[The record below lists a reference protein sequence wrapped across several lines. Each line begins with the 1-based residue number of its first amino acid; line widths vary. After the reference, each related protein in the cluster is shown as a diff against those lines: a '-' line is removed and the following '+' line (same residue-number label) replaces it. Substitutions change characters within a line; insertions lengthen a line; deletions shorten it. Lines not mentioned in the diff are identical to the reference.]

1 MKLDS
6 RSTAGRLA
14 VVLIAAATSTLGIP
28 ALRGELV
35 AVTQEPAATQEPA
48 VSPSPPAVATEPD
61 AEPSPLESPGTAES
75 TAPDVS
81 APTTEP
87 ADAAPIAATG
97 TLPSGGPLPDNYSC
111 LLCHKKGGDLWNET
125 TPTVD
130 ESHLA
135 NDVHWKKGLR
145 CHDCHG
151 GGATLETFQNHRDDP
166 TFRSLRA
173 RQDSI
178 ALCGNC
184 HSNLD
189 YMRKFSPSA
198 RTDQET
204 EYWTSGHGK
213 RLKASLAAG
222 SGQADAAVATCVSC
236 HGGHGILAVKDV
248 NSPVYP
254 TNVAQTCSKC
264 HSDAKLMA
272 GRTYDGRPLG
282 HDQYEQWT
290 KGVHGV
296 AMLVKGDVSA
306 PTCND
311 CHGNHGALPPSVGSV
326 ANACGTCHGK
336 VSKLFAETRM
346 KHSFESAGMPG
357 CAVCHGTHQ
366 TFNPGDSLIGM
377 GDASLCAKCHNPAN
391 PQLGATLAG
400 ADLARKI
407 HAKIEELK
415 RNIDLARNKVSAAE
429 RLGMEVRGSRYDLHQ
444 AFDALTNAR
453 TLIHTFKPGP
463 VDEAVDEGLKV
474 TASVQESADAAL
486 REHTMRRW
494 WLAGSLIP
502 ILIVVGLILA
512 TIRRM
517 PLGETQYDPTHH

>member
-1 MKLDS
+1 MKRDS
-6 RSTAGRLA
+6 RPTAMLLA
-14 VVLIAAATSTLGIP
+14 VILAAAAMSTLGIP

-35 AVTQEPAATQEPA
+35 AVVQEPEAAQAPA
-48 VSPSPPAVATEPD
+48 ADAPAAAD
-61 AEPSPLESPGTAES
+61 AS
-75 TAPDVS
+75 TAP
-81 APTTEP
+81 AEPT
-87 ADAAPIAATG
+87 DAAANASSQTPPA
-97 TLPSGGPLPDNYSC
+97 GGPLPDDYSC
-111 LLCHKKGGDLWNET
+111 LTCHKKGGDLWNET

-130 ESHLA
+130 ESHLT

-151 GGATLETFQNHRDDP
+151 GSETLESFKNHRDDP
-166 TFRSLRA
+166 DFRSLRV

-178 ALCGNC
+178 TFCGHC

-204 EYWTSGHGK
+204 EYWTSGHGQ
-213 RLKASLAAG
+213 RLKASAAG
-222 SGQADAAVATCVSC
+222 ENAQADAGVATCISC

-264 HSDAKLMA
+264 HSDAKLME
-272 GRTYDGRPLG
+272 GRTYDGRRLG

-296 AMLVKGDVSA
+296 AMLSKGDISA

-346 KHSFESAGMPG
+346 KHKFEVAGMPG

-366 TFNPGDSLIGM
+366 TFNPGDSMIGM
-377 GDASLCAKCHNPAN
+377 GDGALCAKCHNPAN

-400 ADLARKI
+400 ADLAKNI
-407 HAKIEELK
+407 HAKLDELK
-415 RNIDLARNKVSAAE
+415 RNIELAGDKVREAE

-474 TASVQESADAAL
+474 TASVQESAAAAL
-486 REHTMRRW
+486 REHTYRRW
-494 WLAGSLIP
+494 WLAGSLVP
-502 ILIVVGLILA
+502 ILIVVGLLVA
-512 TIRRM
+512 TIRRT
-517 PLGETQYDPTHH
+517 PLPESRYDPSHH